1 MAFAQAARSRVIPG
15 AVATV
20 GVSDRVTFLRK
31 TYAHLGG
38 ALIAFAALTWAMM
51 TYATEFSLR
60 FTAWSWSG
68 WNFLF
73 VFLLFIGAGVL
84 AQRLAMHE
92 TSRGLQYLGLGIE
105 VAAFSFMLQPLL
117 WIVMQK
123 FGGAVVIGKGGV
135 IYPHLSAT
143 AASVIGQSV
152 VITLAIF
159 IGLTATVFVT
169 RKDFTFLRGIL
180 SVSMFAVIG
189 VIIASL
195 IFGFSLGALFSGFI
209 ILLMAGYILH
219 QTSLVMSYFP
229 PTAHVAAALMLFA
242 TVAVLF
248 MHVLR
253 VMAIL
258 RGGDR

>member
-1 MAFAQAARSRVIPG
+1 MATAQAHARPIPG
-15 AVATV
+15 AVATL

-38 ALIAFAALTWAMM
+38 ALIVFAVLTWAMM
-51 TYATEFSLR
+51 NFATEFSLR

-68 WNFLF
+68 WNFLI

-92 TSRGLQYLGLGIE
+92 TSKGLQYLGLGIE
-105 VAAFSFMLQPLL
+105 IVAFSFMLQPLL

-123 FGGAVVIGKGGV
+123 FGGAIVIGKNGV
-135 IYPHLSAT
+135 VYPHLSAT
-143 AASVIGQSV
+143 AASVIGQSA

-159 IGLTATVFVT
+159 AGLTATVFLT
-169 RKDFTFLRGIL
+169 RKDFSFLRGIL
-180 SVSMFAVIG
+180 SISMFAVIG
-189 VIIASL
+189 FIIASL
-195 IFGFSLGALFSGFI
+195 IFGFSIGILFSAFI
-209 ILLMAGYILH
+209 ILLMAGYILYE
-219 QTSLVMSYFP
+219 TSLVMNYFP

-248 MHVLR
+248 THVLR
-253 VMAIL
+253 LMSFL
-258 RGGDR
+258 RGND